1 MNAMRSRQSEFFHHS
16 RTALALCIVFGVGV
30 GVTSQSVL
38 AQSADAQADK
48 LAAQLASAETVVA
61 FGDVLQRAMQD
72 NPGVSMADARIE
84 QAAQRARQ
92 NGSYRYPKI
101 EVSATAGP
109 EHNDPSPTADAGH
122 DMTYGRN
129 MKLTVTRTLFDGGT
143 LRSEFE
149 RSQRLEDASQA
160 EALIVVE
167 ELFLAVSRHY
177 IDYWRYQHEI
187 VQANNFV
194 EAMQSLV
201 DKLDSMYRAGA
212 ASKLEVDFA
221 RSRLAAARGIGSGAS
236 ASLNNSFSELEYL
249 VPGLRPFKAQSPDS
263 FSRIELRPLSE
274 YLEQGA
280 VHNSGFVTNQMSQDA
295 TRLRVEAQK
304 GRFLPTLDFEFS
316 SSLIDDEGGPTQQRD
331 KVAAKLV
338 LSYTLFSG
346 GERRGGVSRA
356 QAQLRELQ
364 AERIQLERDVFREI
378 DQSYNNITA
387 SRLSLA
393 AVSDEIDSNLELQ
406 RLNRENLARGTI
418 NIIELID
425 VEERLYN
432 AQSRKNEVVATLFQ
446 EYLKLSI
453 ASGHKPELLLKY
465 LPDSINH

>member
-1 MNAMRSRQSEFFHHS
+1 MNAMKSRRSALCFHS
-16 RTALALCIVFGVGV
+16 GTALAIAVVLGAGVPYQNV
-30 GVTSQSVL
+30 S
-38 AQSADAQADK
+38 AQTGENQASTT
-48 LAAQLASAETVVA
+48 AASIASAEDVLA
-61 FGDVLQRAMQD
+61 FRKVLQRAMRD

-84 QAAQRARQ
+84 QASERARQ
-92 NGSYRYPKI
+92 SGSFRYPKI

-109 EHNDPSPTADAGH
+109 EHNDPSPTAEAGH

-129 MKLTVTRTLFDGGT
+129 MKLTVSRTLFDGGT

-149 RSQRLEDASQA
+149 RSQRLQGASRA

-177 IDYWRYQHEI
+177 IDYWRYQHELE
-187 VQANNFV
+187 QANNFV

-201 DKLDSMYRAGA
+201 DKLNSMYRAGA

-221 RSRLAAARGIGSGAS
+221 RSRLAAARGIGSAAS
-236 ASLNNSFSELEYL
+236 ASLNNAFSELEYL
-249 VPGLRPFKAQSPDS
+249 VPGLTPFKAQSPES
-263 FSRIELRPLSE
+263 FSRIELLPLSD

-280 VHNSGFVTNQMSQDA
+280 LYNSGFITNQLSQEA
-295 TRLRVEAQK
+295 TQLRVKAQK
-304 GRFLPTLDFEFS
+304 GRFSPTIDFEFS
-316 SSLIDDEGGPTQQRD
+316 GSVIDDEGGPTQQRD

-338 LSYTLFSG
+338 LNYTFFSG
-346 GERRGGVSRA
+346 GERRGGVGRA
-356 QAQLRELQ
+356 EAQLRELQ
-364 AERIQLERDVFREI
+364 AERVQLERDVFREI

-393 AVSDEIDSNLELQ
+393 AVSDEIEANQELQ

-425 VEERLYN
+425 VEERLFN

-446 EYLKLSI
+446 EFLKLSI
-453 ASGHKPELLLKY
+453 ASGQKPELLLDY
-465 LPDSINH
+465 LPESFNG